1 MLPAAV
7 TAETFVHHNAL
18 SSSVKKVLRMTR
30 LCAEEG
36 GQERQSKWPL
46 EGVNNMFSN
55 ALKCC
60 NRQGNVPFSG

>member
-1 MLPAAV
+1 V
-7 TAETFVHHNAL
+7 TAEIFVLRNVL
-18 SSSVKKVLRMTR
+18 SSSVEKALRMAR

-55 ALKCC
+55 ALKVLQSA
-60 NRQGNVPFSG
+60 REHPLQWVVS

>member
-1 MLPAAV
+1 MA
-7 TAETFVHHNAL
+7 
-18 SSSVKKVLRMTR
+18 R

-55 ALKCC
+55 ALKVLQSA
-60 NRQGNVPFSG
+60 REHLLQWVVS